1 MPERASTTYGASVL
15 GSTLDATA
23 RLATAADRA
32 GLDAAWASE
41 FYVRSGVVALAAM
54 AGATERCRLGSS
66 IMYGIGR
73 TPLVL
78 AGDARD
84 LDELSGGRLVL
95 GLGNGTRTMIRDWHG
110 QDPDAP
116 ALRMEELVPLLRRI
130 WRLHEGP
137 VEHDG
142 RFYHMRLVP
151 TGPVPEPLRER
162 IPVIIAG
169 VRQRMIQAA
178 GRVADG
184 IACHPLLT
192 VKYAQEVVD
201 PALER
206 GAERGE
212 RDVAE
217 LERVGMVICSL
228 HPDVEQARREA
239 AAQIAFYASVR
250 TYDKLLDVSG
260 FAAEGQA
267 IREAFGRRDL
277 PAMFAAVTDAMI
289 DAIAVTGSTPEE
301 IRAGLRR
308 YEDVLD
314 HVVLYSPSIASDPER
329 VEENIAS
336 LIDACAP
343 LAGVASGGDGG

>member
-1 MPERASTTYGASVL
+1 MPERAATTYGISVL
-15 GSTLDATA
+15 GSTLAATA
-23 RLATAADRA
+23 RLAAEADHA
-32 GLDAAWASE
+32 GLDATWTSE
-41 FYVRSGVVALAAM
+41 FYTRSGVVSLAAM
-54 AGATERCRLGSS
+54 AAATERCRLGSS
-66 IMYGIGR
+66 ILYGIGR

-78 AGDARD
+78 AGEARD

-116 ALRMEELVPLLRRI
+116 ALRMEELVPLLRRV

-142 RFYHMRLVP
+142 RFYHLRLVP

-169 VRQRMIQAA
+169 VRPRMIEAA

-184 IACHPLLT
+184 LACHPLLT
-192 VKYAQEVVD
+192 VRYAEEVAR
-201 PALER
+201 PALQR
-206 GAERGE
+206 GAQHAG

-217 LERVGMVICSL
+217 LEMVGMVICSL
-228 HPDVEQARREA
+228 HPDGEQARREA
-239 AAQIAFYASVR
+239 AAQIAFYSSVK
-250 TYDKLLDVSG
+250 TYDKLLEVSG
-260 FAAEGQA
+260 FSAEAEA

-277 PAMFAAVTDAMI
+277 PAMFAAVTDEMI
-289 DAIAVTGSTPEE
+289 DAIAVTGSSAQA
-301 IRAGLRR
+301 IRDGLRR
-308 YEDVLD
+308 YEGVLD
-314 HVVLYSPSIASDPER
+314 HVILYSPSIVSSPER

-343 LAGVASGGDGG
+343 LAQVPAGGVGG